1 MKALKAWCTCI
12 IVVLVIKPIA
22 LLTFSLP
29 SLSSN
34 LKVPNIILSPPLGN
48 TELSA
53 SLLTFARLLCQGL
66 PSKLV
71 CGRTSS
77 VCKYHPCEQ
86 RPLLFPAKY
95 HGEKASASREVK
107 CSTVE
112 QKAACLIS
120 RAGPILRVWA
130 MPGGRNC
137 LCPANGFTFEGF
149 GWVT

>member
-1 MKALKAWCTCI
+1 MKEEAEKERTLALERERLHKQYQEELKMRQEKEVRK

-29 SLSSN
+29 SLSSD

-53 SLLTFARLLCQGL
+53 GLLTFARLFCQGL

-77 VCKYHPCEQ
+77 VCKYHHCSQ
-86 RPLLFPAKY
+86 RPLLFPAKDQ
-95 HGEKASASREVK
+95 GKKASASREVK
-107 CSTVE
+107 SSTVE
-112 QKAACLIS
+112 QRAACLIS
-120 RAGPILRVWA
+120 RAGPILRV
-130 MPGGRNC
+130 
-137 LCPANGFTFEGF
+137 
-149 GWVT
+149 